1 MHSLELRFLQQLM
14 DEQIET
20 QLSIRDRNFAIWD
33 NNLSLDEALRE
44 RKIMDIDEEYLIHL
58 DEKITEFADQGFLG
72 YNHPGGLTTFFYG
85 YQATPP
91 SAYSPGCYS
100 RNRR

>member
-1 MHSLELRFLQQLM
+1 M
-14 DEQIET
+14 
-20 QLSIRDRNFAIWD
+20 
-33 NNLSLDEALRE
+33 SLDEALKQ

-58 DEKITEFADQGFLG
+58 DEKITELANQGFLG
-72 YNHPGGLTTFFYG
+72 YDQPGGLTTFFYG

-100 RNRR
+100 RNSR